1 MQIDT
6 RTEDLLRREAP
17 QVLGALVRRYG
28 HFDLAEDA
36 VQEALLRAADQWQ
49 HEGLPDRPRAWLIR
63 VASRVLTDLLRREMA
78 RQSREERLARAVPV
92 DGHTTPAP
100 GVERPSEG
108 DDSLVLFFLC
118 CHPAISPPSQVALM
132 LRAVGGLTTEE
143 IARAYLVPSAT
154 MGQRISRAKSA
165 IAAAGARFLLPTPSE
180 RDERLPA
187 VLHALYL
194 VFNEGYTATSGEQL
208 VRVDLS
214 SEAIR
219 LTRMLRTALP
229 SEPGVAGLLAL
240 MLLTEARRPA
250 RIDDRGDAVP
260 LPAQDRSL
268 WNRELIDEGTALVTE
283 AMSLGP
289 LGPYQL
295 QAAIAALHDEAT
307 TDEATD
313 WPQILALYTL
323 LQRYDDSPVVAL
335 SRLVAVAEVQGA
347 ATALRELATIA
358 DEPRLRGNLRVQAVH
373 AHLLERAG
381 DADGARRAYERAAAL
396 TASEPERRYLTRQ
409 GARLGGRE

>member
-1 MQIDT
+1 MQTDT

-28 HFDLAEDA
+28 HFELAEDA
-36 VQEALLRAADQWQ
+36 VQEALLRAADQWE
-49 HEGLPDRPRAWLIR
+49 HDGLPDRPRAWLIR
-63 VASRVLTDLLRREMA
+63 VASRVLTDLLRREIA
-78 RQSREERLARAVPV
+78 RQSREERLARAVPL
-92 DGHTTPAP
+92 DAHLTPGPAE
-100 GVERPSEG
+100 ERPPED

-165 IAAAGARFLLPTPSE
+165 IEAAGARFHIPTPVE
-180 RDERLPA
+180 RHDRLPA

-219 LTRMLRTALP
+219 LTRMLRAALLSAP
-229 SEPGVAGLLAL
+229 DVAGLLAL

-250 RIDDRGDAVP
+250 RIDANGDAVP
-260 LPAQDRSL
+260 LPEQDRSL
-268 WNRELIDEGTALVTE
+268 WNRELIVEGTALVTE

-307 TDEATD
+307 TAEVTD

-335 SRLVAVAEVQGA
+335 SRLVAVAEAHGA
-347 ATALRELATIA
+347 ATALEEFAAIA
-358 DEPRLRGNLRVQAVH
+358 DEPRLRGNHRVPTVH
-373 AHLLERAG
+373 AHLLERLG
-381 DADGARRAYERAAAL
+381 DVDGARQAYAKAAAL
-396 TASEPERRYLTRQ
+396 TRSEPERRYLTRR
-409 GARLGGRE
+409 AAHLGGP

>member
-1 MQIDT
+1 MQTDT

-36 VQEALLRAADQWQ
+36 VQEALLRAASQWEQ
-49 HEGLPDRPRAWLIR
+49 DGFPDRPRAWLIR
-63 VASRVLTDLLRREMA
+63 VASRVLTDLLRREFA
-78 RQSREERLARAVPV
+78 RQSREERLARAVPL
-92 DGHTTPAP
+92 DGHTTAGPED
-100 GVERPSEG
+100 ERPSEG

-165 IAAAGARFLLPTPSE
+165 IEAAGARFVMPTPSE
-180 RDERLPA
+180 RHDRLPV

-194 VFNEGYTATSGEQL
+194 VFNEGYAATSGEQL
-208 VRVDLS
+208 IRVDLS

-219 LTRMLRTALP
+219 LTRMLRAALP

-250 RIDDRGDAVP
+250 RIDVRGDAVP
-260 LPAQDRSL
+260 LPEQDRSL
-268 WNRELIDEGTALVTE
+268 WNRGLIVEGSGLVTE

-295 QAAIAALHDEAT
+295 QAAIAALHAEAT

-347 ATALRELATIA
+347 ATAMREFATIA
-358 DEPRLRGNLRVQAVH
+358 DESRLRGNHRVPAVH
-373 AHLLERAG
+373 GFLLERLG
-381 DADGARRAYERAAAL
+381 DADRARQAYEQAAAL
-396 TASEPERRYLTRQ
+396 TRSEPERRYLIRRA
-409 GARLGGRE
+409 GRLGGRA

>member
-118 CHPAISPPSQVALM
+118 CHPAISPTSQVALM

-165 IAAAGARFLLPTPSE
+165 IAAAGARFLMPTPSE

-229 SEPGVAGLLAL
+229 SEPGVVGLLAL

-268 WNRELIDEGTALVTE
+268 WNRELIVEGTALVTE

-347 ATALRELATIA
+347 ATALREFATIA
-358 DEPRLRGNLRVQAVH
+358 DEPRLRGNHRVHAVH
-373 AHLLERAG
+373 AHLLERVG
-381 DADGARRAYERAAAL
+381 DANGARQSYERAAGL
-396 TASEPERRYLTRQ
+396 TRSEPERRYLTTRA
-409 GARLGGRE
+409 ARLGGRE

>member
-1 MQIDT
+1 MYGG
-6 RTEDLLRREAP
+6 LLRREAP

-36 VQEALLRAADQWQ
+36 VQEALLRAVSQWEQ
-49 HEGLPDRPRAWLIR
+49 DGLPDRPRAWLIR
-63 VASRVLTDLLRREMA
+63 VASRVLTDLLRREIA
-78 RQSREERLARAVPV
+78 RQSREERLARAVPL
-92 DGHTTPAP
+92 DGYTTAGP
-100 GVERPSEG
+100 GDERQPEG

-118 CHPAISPPSQVALM
+118 CHPANSPPSQVALM

-143 IARAYLVPSAT
+143 IARAYLFPSAT
-154 MGQRISRAKSA
+154 MGQRIGRAKSA
-165 IAAAGARFLLPTPSE
+165 IEAAGARFLIPTSLE
-180 RDERLPA
+180 RHDRLPA

-219 LTRMLRTALP
+219 LTRMLRAALP

-250 RIDDRGDAVP
+250 RIDLRGDAVP
-260 LPAQDRSL
+260 LPEQDRSL
-268 WNRELIDEGTALVTE
+268 WNRDLIVEGTALVIE

-307 TDEATD
+307 TDETTD

-335 SRLVAVAEVQGA
+335 SRLVALAEVQGA
-347 ATALRELATIA
+347 ATALEEFAAIA
-358 DEPRLRGNLRVQAVH
+358 DEPRLRGNHRGP
-373 AHLLERAG
+373 RG
-381 DADGARRAYERAAAL
+381 PRP
-396 TASEPERRYLTRQ
+396 SP
-409 GARLGGRE
+409 